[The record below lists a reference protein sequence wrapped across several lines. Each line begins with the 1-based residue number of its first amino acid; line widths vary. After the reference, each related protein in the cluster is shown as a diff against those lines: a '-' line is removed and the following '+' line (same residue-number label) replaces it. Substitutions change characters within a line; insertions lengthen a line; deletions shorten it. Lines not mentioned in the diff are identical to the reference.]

1 MDVASFKEIYAF
13 FASVDNPGRLE
24 ANDPIPVS
32 LDRFREG
39 SPRSIPPVAAPVL
52 GNRTGQEEGALSG
65 ILGS

>member
-13 FASVDNPGRLE
+13 FVSVDNPGRLE

-52 GNRTGQEEGALSG
+52 RGIEQGMRRGPSG
-65 ILGS
+65 IFGS